1 MIEVNKN
8 NFYEVIEKYF
18 TKLSG
23 KIEQVRKVDFE
34 SVFGCELATR
44 KKNIVYI

>member
-23 KIEQVRKVDFE
+23 KIEQVDDWLVMKINPLTSIE
-34 SVFGCELATR
+34 TE
-44 KKNIVYI
+44 